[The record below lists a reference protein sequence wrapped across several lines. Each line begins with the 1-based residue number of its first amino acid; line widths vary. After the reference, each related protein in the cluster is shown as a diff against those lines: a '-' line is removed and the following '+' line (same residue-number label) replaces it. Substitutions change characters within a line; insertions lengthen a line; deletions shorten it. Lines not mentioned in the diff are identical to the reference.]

1 MFLSSNMLVDDSLEI
16 AVATGLAIVGLVSV
30 PAVSSLALQ
39 LTTREP
45 KQDTYEDNDGKATP
59 ESVNAYSAKWP
70 KTFVLLFALLS
81 SGTSIATSV
90 LTSLQSGSNGLFLE
104 NWLSTGASVS
114 CRSHNPTMSHNSLES
129 NPATLASYP
138 VAGSCNCLK

>member
-1 MFLSSNMLVDDSLEI
+1 MLVDDSLEI

-30 PAVSSLALQ
+30 PAVSSLVLQ

-45 KQDTYEDNDGKATP
+45 KQDTYEDKDGKATP
-59 ESVNAYSAKWP
+59 ESVKAYSAKWP
-70 KTFVLLFALLS
+70 KTFILLFALLS

-90 LTSLQSGSNGLFLE
+90 LTSLETGNSGLFLE

-114 CRSHNPTMSHNSLES
+114 CDSHNPTMLHNG
-129 NPATLASYP
+129 P
-138 VAGSCNCLK
+138 VYV